1 MSFFCL
7 EYIDY
12 HIASI
17 LKPYMNSEVERLTNN
32 VVNKAIRKKILSE
45 NYAFENT
52 NQLLDSF
59 NRLSY
64 DTIMLTK
71 MKEEI
76 TAYVQD
82 SLMHLENGEL
92 DDYFVPKRLKVGRF
106 RKSKHGIIC
115 DVSLGSVRGSTL
127 FANVGPT
134 IPVKLSFLG
143 QIQSDI
149 DVDIQEYGINNVLIK
164 IYLVLNIKEQISMPF
179 SSDRVDISIKE
190 PIIIDL
196 LQGNIPHY
204 YNGFSK

>member
-12 HIASI
+12 HITSI

-32 VVNKAIRKKILSE
+32 VVNKAIRKKLLDE
-45 NYAFENT
+45 NYQFSNS
-52 NQLLDSF
+52 NQLLESF

-71 MKEEI
+71 MKDEI
-76 TAYVQD
+76 TEYVQD
-82 SLMHLENGEL
+82 SLIHLENGEL
-92 DDYFVPKRLKVGRF
+92 DDYFVPERLKTGRF
-106 RKSKHGIIC
+106 KKSKHGIIC
-115 DVSLGSVRGSTL
+115 DVTLGSIRRSTL
-127 FANVGPT
+127 FANVGPS
-134 IPVKLSFLG
+134 IPIKLSLLG

-149 DVDIQEYGINNVLIK
+149 DVAIQEYGINNVLIK
-164 IYLVLNIKEQISMPF
+164 VYLILNIKEQISMPF

-196 LQGNIPHY
+196 LQGDIPQY

>member
-12 HIASI
+12 HITSI
-17 LKPYMNSEVERLTNN
+17 LKPYVNSEVERLTNN
-32 VVNKAIRKKILSE
+32 IVNKAIRKKILDEDYTFNNS
-45 NYAFENT
+45 
-52 NQLLDSF
+52 NQLLESF

-71 MKEEI
+71 IKDEI

-92 DDYFVPKRLKVGRF
+92 DDYFVPKRLKEGRF
-106 RKSKHGIIC
+106 KNSKHGIIC

-149 DVDIQEYGINNVLIK
+149 DVTIQEYGINNVLIK
-164 IYLVLNIKEQISMPF
+164 VYLIINIKEQITMPF

-196 LQGNIPHY
+196 LQGDIPQY